1 MLQLTAEEI
10 ALLLKVSKMDVYGDW
25 SGGPDQSWRCCP
37 LCSGQIWE
45 DDYVKNYITKEAF
58 DRDILPKIS
67 DYLKEQYS
75 PYLYENIRVYEFDSQ
90 EQDKLPFPH
99 KDGCEIEALRALH
112 KKMKDFYDKESSE

>member
-1 MLQLTAEEI
+1 MLQLTREEI
-10 ALLLKVSKMDVYGDW
+10 NLLLKVSQLDIHQEW

-37 LCSGQIWE
+37 LCSVQISE

-75 PYLYENIRVYEFDSQ
+75 PYLYENIRVYELDSE

-99 KDGCEIEALRALH
+99 EKGCEIEALRELH
-112 KKMKDFYDKESSE
+112 KKMISFQNL